1 MFPKVKVVTMVLLTL
16 MVELGV
22 MAEVVMEV
30 MAEGVMEVLT
40 DGRGFDK

>member
-1 MFPKVKVVTMVLLTL
+1 MVLLTL

-30 MAEGVMEVLT
+30 MVEGVKEVMVVLT

>member
-1 MFPKVKVVTMVLLTL
+1 MVLLTL

-30 MAEGVMEVLT
+30 MVEVVKEVTVVLT